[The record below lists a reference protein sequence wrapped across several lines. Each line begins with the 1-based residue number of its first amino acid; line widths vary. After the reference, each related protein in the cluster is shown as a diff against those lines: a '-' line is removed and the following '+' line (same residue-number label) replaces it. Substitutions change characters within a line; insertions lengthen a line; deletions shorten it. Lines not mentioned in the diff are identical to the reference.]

1 MVSAAKPVD
10 VEVARALVKIRD
22 EIDGIL
28 ETLEITN
35 DEELMRGIR
44 EGLKQA
50 RRGEGVPID
59 KLLQKLEKGP

>member
-1 MVSAAKPVD
+1 MVSAAKPVN
-10 VEVARALVKIRD
+10 VEIARALVKIRD

-35 DEELMRGIR
+35 DEELMQGIR

-50 RRGEGVPID
+50 KQGEGVPID
-59 KLLQKLEKGP
+59 KLISKLEKGV

>member
-1 MVSAAKPVD
+1 
-10 VEVARALVKIRD
+10 VKIRD
-22 EIDGIL
+22 EIDRIL

-50 RRGEGVPID
+50 KRGEGVSVD
-59 KLLQKLEKGP
+59 QLLRKLRKSG